1 MMTAKSLL
9 FTVALV
15 LCLTTATA
23 AVAAPAAS
31 AKPAEADLNLM
42 LASIRANRRAL
53 VAVNLNL
60 PADEAAKFWP
70 LYDRYQTEM
79 NSFGDRLAALLADYS
94 THFRDLSNEK
104 ALQLMKDYLAIEADR
119 AEARRLYFDEFAKA
133 LPGRTVARFFQID
146 NKMDAVLRYDLAAA
160 IPVVDEASPPP
171 AK

>member
-1 MMTAKSLL
+1 MMSAQSRLL
-9 FTVALV
+9 AVVLV
-15 LCLTTATA
+15 LVLTATA
-23 AVAAPAAS
+23 AGAAPAAGAS
-31 AKPAEADLNLM
+31 AAEADLNLM
-42 LASIRANRRAL
+42 LSSIRANRRAL
-53 VAVNLNL
+53 IAVNLNL

-79 NSFGDRLAALLADYS
+79 NGFGDRLAALLADYS
-94 THFRDLSNEK
+94 SHYRDLSNDK

-119 AEARRLYFDEFAKA
+119 AEARRIYFDEFAKA